1 MMRLTLAVKMKL
13 RIFKWFLNLSKLITL
28 PWKPV
33 YGDMFARND
42 NWILNIKEE
51 LSKIDFFYLWENI
64 DQCNHNVIMV
74 AHFCHCLS
82 DNNVDKSALYVGL
95 SDHYVDLSGKIFTA
109 SSSTYCYYLPINA
122 TYLSIWY
129 LTSQH
134 YFLTSRHHFL
144 TSRHII
150 T

>member
-51 LSKIDFFYLWENI
+51 LSKIDFSYLWENI
-64 DQCNHNVIMV
+64 DQCIHNVKMV
-74 AHFCHCLS
+74 AYFCHCLS
-82 DNNVDKSALYVGL
+82 DDNIMSTCQEKKS
-95 SDHYVDLSGKIFTA
+95 FTT
-109 SSSTYCYYLPINA
+109 SSSISCFYCVLMPLTA
-122 TYLSIWY
+122 TYLSIWC
-129 LTSQH
+129 LTSQINFQH
-134 YFLTSRHHFL
+134 YFLTSQLNFWQVD
-144 TSRHII
+144 I
-150 T
+150 